1 MSSSP
6 SELPDVHPVLG
17 RLEYDEDQRDYSG
30 VLTTRGQKVPFRVSR
45 DDDGRFETAEGRAIR
60 FARDPQT
67 EIEAAERFLAGHYL
81 DLANE
86 QWLPAA
92 NRPAMSV
99 KSFIKALSLEEV
111 EFNGDGGVS
120 FTFADGDVF
129 AGHWLI
135 ATTRADGVLAYHEL
149 AG

>member
-1 MSSSP
+1 MSSP
-6 SELPDVHPVLG
+6 ASELPDVHPVLG
-17 RLEYDEDQRDYSG
+17 QLEYDEDRRDYSG
-30 VLTTRGQKVPFRVSR
+30 ALTTRGQKVPFRLSR
-45 DDDGRFETAEGRAIR
+45 DDDGKFKTAENRAIR

-67 EIEAAERFLAGHYL
+67 EIEAAKRFLAGNYL

-92 NRPAMSV
+92 NRPRLSV
-99 KSFIKALSLEEV
+99 RAFIEAIGLEEA

-135 ATTRADGVLAYHEL
+135 AHARADGVLAHHEL